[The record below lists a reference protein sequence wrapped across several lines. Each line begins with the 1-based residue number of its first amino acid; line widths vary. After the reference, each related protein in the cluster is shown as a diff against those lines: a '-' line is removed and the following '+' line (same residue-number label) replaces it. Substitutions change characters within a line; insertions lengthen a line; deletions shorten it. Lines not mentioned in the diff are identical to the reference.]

1 MRRLLPLLFLTG
13 CATQPVDLAA
23 VGAMGMQAAP
33 VNGVAVACV
42 FVKTLLT
49 DVLAVQLI
57 ADADSVASANVTVK
71 DCNLT
76 LKAASGRTD

>member
-1 MRRLLPLLFLTG
+1 MYKLLPLLLLAG
-13 CATQPVDLAA
+13 CATQPVDLEA

-42 FVKTLLT
+42 SVKTLLT
-49 DVLAVQLI
+49 DVLAIQLI
-57 ADADSVASANVTVK
+57 ADSDSVASANVSVK

-76 LKAASGRTD
+76 LKATNAKPD